1 VSSKATK
8 QRQKK
13 VVADEEDPLA
23 NKSRPTQPCSSCWI
37 VEELE
42 TESALLS
49 WILLHPSMGKRRS
62 MKKKKGMSGG
72 SRHGMVVSFYIF
84 CFQALFE
91 HSALPN
97 FFKQEK
103 RAIFPKIR
111 DFVC

>member
-1 VSSKATK
+1 MIWEWIATCKDGDGHVSCKPRK
-8 QRQKK
+8 QRQKV

-49 WILLHPSMGKRRS
+49 WILLHPSVGKRRS
-62 MKKKKGMSGG
+62 KKKKKGMSGG

-84 CFQALFE
+84 CFQA
-91 HSALPN
+91 S
-97 FFKQEK
+97 
-103 RAIFPKIR
+103 
-111 DFVC
+111 V